1 MIIVS
6 VYMVSADSRAPLLT
20 PLRHTG
26 VVIIASV
33 YMVSAD
39 STAPLL
45 TPMRHT
51 GAHTGARGTLGHCG
65 TPLKRER
72 PKALGAAS
80 AASRNES
87 PKTVHVLVSVAA

>member
-1 MIIVS
+1 MWRSALACLAGSRPSRCRARRPLRLHRHARVVIIVS
-6 VYMVSADSRAPLLT
+6 VYMVSADSTAPLLT

-45 TPMRHT
+45 TPLRHT
-51 GAHTGARGTLGHCG
+51 GAHTGARGTLRHAFE
-65 TPLKRER
+65 T
-72 PKALGAAS
+72 
-80 AASRNES
+80 
-87 PKTVHVLVSVAA
+87 